1 MSPSAR
7 PAENSSRSGPT
18 DTELDVLKAFWRDGD
33 LSGRE
38 VQDRV
43 GETLGWTSSTTRTV
57 LERMRAKGLL
67 SRRSVHGVAVYA
79 AVRPK
84 VEVIGGLMRRLS
96 AMLEI
101 DGALPAAA
109 LSGSQILDAKDI
121 AELEALLAAGGDGE
135 DGEPA

>member
-1 MSPSAR
+1 MANPPSSTTA
-7 PAENSSRSGPT
+7 PSDA
-18 DTELDVLKAFWRDGD
+18 ELDVLKVFWRDGD

-43 GETLGWTSSTTRTV
+43 GEALGWTSSTTRTV

-67 SRRSVHGVAVYA
+67 ARRSLHGVAVYA
-79 AVRPK
+79 PAQPK
-84 VEVIGGLMRRLS
+84 VAVIGGLMRRLS

-109 LSGSQILDAKDI
+109 LSGSQILDAGDI
-121 AELEALLAAGGDGE
+121 AALEALLAAGSEGDAE
-135 DGEPA
+135 DPA